1 MENLMSLREFAK
13 YARVSPQRL
22 LTLVNEG
29 KIKRV
34 NGFIPAS
41 EYEYFIR
48 EELLKGISR
57 QNRSVL
63 YVGVNI
69 PDDIFVNTASKI
81 KEVHSVT
88 DATYTTSI
96 NNLIVNIYTK
106 SLTNYTDGS
115 ESAKQREILQ
125 LKDMYMTAII
135 KEFIKR
141 LDDAVIRLIA
151 KSVTTKVISVY
162 PLISIYEM
170 LLFDKLYTNT
180 GVSEKELREV
190 LNTVIDFQEGMVDD
204 DKSNKRKKKNSLN
217 QILSNSFY
225 SIVSALNMREP
236 SGNLVITRNDL
247 TPEFIKAIH
256 NLSDQTLINEDH
268 PLYSYMN
275 SNMLFGSSSSRK
287 EDGADAEKIKQ
298 QVLDKKHNFNKS
310 TAIGNY
316 TSKGIYS
323 VINITDNT
331 PLEELQKIITDVQ
344 NGYYKYVIVLS
355 DEENAKNCMRESF
368 YMAIRGMALTNK
380 IQLEFTDRID
390 VSKYFKKKKV
400 EVPPVK

>member
-41 EYEYFIR
+41 EYGYFIR

-69 PDDIFVNTASKI
+69 PDDTLNSIIEKI
-81 KEVHSVT
+81 KETHSIT
-88 DATYTTSI
+88 DAAYITSI
-96 NNLIVNIYTK
+96 NNLIVNIYAK
-106 SLTNYTDGS
+106 SLVNYTDDS
-115 ESAKQREILQ
+115 ESAKQREDLQ
-125 LKDMYMTAII
+125 LRNMYMTAII

-151 KSVTTKVISVY
+151 KSATVKIISVY

-170 LLFDKLYTNT
+170 LLFDKLYTDT
-180 GVSEKELREV
+180 GVSEEELREV
-190 LNTVIDFQEGMVDD
+190 LNTVIDFQDDSSDD
-204 DKSNKRKKKNSLN
+204 DKPNKRKKKNSLN
-217 QILSNSFY
+217 NIFSNSFF

-236 SGNLVITRNDL
+236 SGKPVITRSDL

-256 NLSDQTLINEDH
+256 NLSEQTTISKEH
-268 PLYSYMN
+268 PLYNYMN
-275 SNMLFGSSSSRK
+275 SNMLFGSSSNRK
-287 EDGADAEKIKQ
+287 EEGADAEKIKQ
-298 QVLDKKHNFNKS
+298 QILDKKHNFNKS

-323 VINITDNT
+323 ITNITDNT

-344 NGYYKYVIVLS
+344 NGYYKHVVVLS
-355 DEENAKNCMRESF
+355 DEETAQTYLRESF
-368 YMAIRGMALTNK
+368 YISVRGMALTNK
-380 IQLEFTDRID
+380 IQLEFTNRID
-390 VSKYFKKKKV
+390 VSKYFEKKKV
-400 EVPPVK
+400 EVSPVE